1 MSEILV
7 SSMSAVPLLYL
18 DSSQLSDSN
27 VCKDRTHNPEHPY
40 PKPMETSEYRTLSH
54 TEWKFFAHGAGGIRD
69 KEQDAPVSP
78 TNSLWPPKG
87 LPPGLYRDTIYRRII
102 CLYSFHF
109 AAYVRWILLIFQLI
123 IGAALT
129 ALGPMSLERGT
140 PITVL
145 GASNTVLAG
154 LLALFTHSGLPDR
167 YRYDKAQFEQ
177 VEDHIREILVTGL
190 VRSDKSVNE
199 ALAEC
204 YDLFQHA
211 KTTVEV
217 NIPAAYIP
225 SQSVP
230 PGHRMHQPRTP
241 TQGKEPKDPIA
252 PASPK
257 TSIEKEPI
265 TSPQTQSRNTTP
277 KGETEVKGPVTKT
290 GE

>member
-1 MSEILV
+1 
-7 SSMSAVPLLYL
+7 
-18 DSSQLSDSN
+18 
-27 VCKDRTHNPEHPY
+27 
-40 PKPMETSEYRTLSH
+40 
-54 TEWKFFAHGAGGIRD
+54 
-69 KEQDAPVSP
+69 
-78 TNSLWPPKG
+78 
-87 LPPGLYRDTIYRRII
+87 
-102 CLYSFHF
+102 
-109 AAYVRWILLIFQLI
+109 LIFQLI